1 MSLKSEFLQYRKEY
15 ILKFFN
21 NLNKSQKEAVFHI
34 NGPLLILAGAGS
46 GKTTVLV
53 NRIFNMV
60 MFGEAYNS
68 DYVNQDVSQDDIDQ
82 IKNFLYN
89 DIEVSEKVKHLL
101 KYKTINYYNILA
113 ITFTNKAAKELNDRI
128 NNKLNFNIDAF
139 TFHSL
144 CVRILR
150 KNADL
155 IGFNN
160 NFTIYDTDDCKRIL
174 RDIYKKLNIDE
185 KIFSYKYIMNK
196 ISSFKDNL
204 YSPLDAEKNCSQD
217 YKSQIIVQIYQNY
230 QNVLKESNAMDFDDL
245 IFNSIYLFLKHE
257 DVLKYYQNRYK
268 YIMVDEYQDTNF
280 AQYKLIELL
289 SQTNNNIC
297 VVGDDDQSIYKF
309 RGATIENILNFEKT
323 FKNTKTV
330 KLEENYRSTKNIIC
344 CANDVIKNNND
355 RKQKTLFTNNPIG
368 DKITIHTSKNEY
380 DEAEYICDNIELLKS
395 QGCSFS
401 DIAILYRMNHHSNLI
416 EQQFAKRAIPYKIF
430 GGLRF
435 FDRKEI
441 KDLVSYLCVINNNSD
456 NIRLKRIINEPKRGI
471 GDTTLEKVSNI
482 AESLGCSIFEIL
494 KDCDSY
500 PELKRS
506 SKQILIFVRLIEK
519 FSKNE
524 EGLSIY
530 DLTNSLLQESGYMDY
545 LNTLGIDGQSRME
558 NIYEFL
564 NTILHFEKDN
574 ENPTLNDFLE
584 EISLVTALDNYNQ
597 NDDFVTMMTLHS
609 AKGLEFNNVFIIAFE
624 QGIFPSRLSEE
635 ENLIDEERRL
645 CYVGIT
651 RAKQRLFITN
661 ASTRTTFG
669 QTLRNQPSIFIS
681 EMKDEYLNFTFND
694 KKEEIFTSFNNKNS
708 NNNFSKKL
716 GILSSQNTE
725 NVYLN
730 YEIGELVLHK
740 IFGEGKILNS
750 EKMAND
756 SLLTIDFNNKG
767 IKKIM
772 ANFANLKKI

>member
-1 MSLKSEFLQYRKEY
+1 MSLKNEFLQYRREY
-15 ILKFFN
+15 ILKFFDK
-21 NLNKSQKEAVFHI
+21 LNAPQKEAVFHI

-68 DYVNQDVSQDDIDQ
+68 NIINGEVLQDDIDQ

-89 DIEVSEKVKHLL
+89 DIELNERVKNLI
-101 KYKTINYYNILA
+101 KYKTVNYYNILA

-128 NNKLNFNIDAF
+128 NKKFNFNIDAF

-174 RDIYKKLNIDE
+174 REIYKKLNIDE
-185 KIFSYKYIMNK
+185 EIFSYKYIMNK

-204 YSPLDAEKNCSQD
+204 YSPLDAEKNVSQD
-217 YKSQIIVQIYQNY
+217 YKSQIIVQIYKNY
-230 QNVLKESNAMDFDDL
+230 QSVLKESNAMDFDDL
-245 IFNSIYLFLKHE
+245 IFNSIYLFLKNE
-257 DVLKYYQNRYK
+257 DILKYYQNKYK

-280 AQYKLIELL
+280 AQYKLIALL
-289 SQTNNNIC
+289 SEANNNIC

-355 RKQKTLFTNNPIG
+355 RKQKTLFTNNPVG
-368 DKITIHTSKNEY
+368 EKIILHTCTDEH
-380 DEAEYICDNIELLKS
+380 DEAKYICDNIELLKS
-395 QGCSFS
+395 QGCNFS
-401 DIAILYRMNHHSNLI
+401 DIAILYRMNYHSNLI

-441 KDLVSYLCVINNNSD
+441 KDIISYLCVINNNSD
-456 NIRLKRIINEPKRGI
+456 NVRLKRIINEPKRGI
-471 GDTTLEKVSNI
+471 GNATLEKASNI
-482 AESLGCSIFEIL
+482 AASLGCSIFEIL
-494 KDCDSY
+494 KNSDSY
-500 PELKRS
+500 PDLKRS
-506 SKQILIFVRLIEK
+506 SKQILSFVQLIEK

-524 EGLSIY
+524 EDLSIY
-530 DLTNSLLQESGYMDY
+530 DLTNLLLQESGYMDY
-545 LNTLGIDGQSRME
+545 LNTLGIDGQSKIE
-558 NIYEFL
+558 NIHELL
-564 NTILHFEKDN
+564 NTILRFEKDN
-574 ENPTLNDFLE
+574 ENSLLNDFLE
-584 EISLVTALDNYNQ
+584 EVSLVTSLDTYNQ

-624 QGIFPSRLSEE
+624 QGIFPSKLSEE

-651 RAKQRLFITN
+651 RAKQKLFITN
-661 ASTRTTFG
+661 ASKRISFG
-669 QTLRNQPSIFIS
+669 KTCINKPSIFIS
-681 EMKDEYLNFTFND
+681 EMKDEYLNFTCSN
-694 KKEEIFTSFNNKNS
+694 KKENYTSLNQNNNS
-708 NNNFSKKL
+708 NNFSKKI
-716 GILSSQNTE
+716 GILNSKDIE
-725 NVYLN
+725 NIYLN

-740 IFGEGKILNS
+740 VFGEGKILNS
-750 EKMAND
+750 EKMGND
-756 SLLTIDFNNKG
+756 FLLTIEFNNKG
-767 IKKIM
+767 TKKIM